1 MLKAALTAELFVTV
15 MVFCRLGA
23 AFITL
28 PSIGETFLSPRARLA
43 FAVFL
48 SIVSAPIIAPL
59 IPDLPND
66 IPTLFKI
73 ILGEILIGAF
83 IGGAARIM
91 MGALAVAGT
100 VIAFLTGLSSALL
113 FNPLLADQGA
123 LHSVFLTLLGL
134 LLIFA
139 TDMHHLLIRM
149 TLESYTVFEAGEF
162 PMVGDMADVIARITA
177 DSFALGVQMAAPII
191 VVAVMFY
198 VLLGLLARLMPQM
211 QVFFIAMPLQIL
223 IGTFVLMI
231 TLGGMMLW
239 FIRQYAELIAKFL
252 PA

>member
-1 MLKAALTAELFVTV
+1 MLKAALTAELFATF
-15 MVFCRLGA
+15 MVFARVGS

-43 FAVFL
+43 LAIVI
-48 SIVSAPIIAPL
+48 SIVAAPVIAPL
-59 IPDLPND
+59 IPDMPGD
-66 IPTLFKI
+66 VPTLTAM
-73 ILGEILIGAF
+73 LGGEILVGVF
-83 IGGAARIM
+83 IGGAARILM
-91 MGALAVAGT
+91 SALAVAGT
-100 VIAFLTGLSSALL
+100 VVAFLSGLASALL

-123 LHSVFLTLLGL
+123 LQSVFLTLLGL

-139 TDMHHLLIRM
+139 TDMHHLLIRAVV
-149 TLESYTVFEAGEF
+149 ESYMIFEPGAF
-162 PMVGDMADVIARITA
+162 PMIGDMADTFARVTA
-177 DSFALGVQMAAPII
+177 DAFKLGIQMSAPIM

-231 TLGGMMLW
+231 SLGGMMLW
-239 FIRQYAELIAKFL
+239 FLRQYAELIANFL
-252 PA
+252 PI